1 MDNQPPQTDI
11 DNTESQIDAA
21 PSQSPVSQKHS
32 NLLAVLLFVLIIIV
46 VVDVGIYAW
55 QKNKLSSTD
64 SRQSHLNSELV
75 SAKQELA
82 SVTNQNNG
90 VVSTSISTSSNTV
103 TLANKQVSFTVPA
116 SWVEATASKYA
127 TPCDN
132 GYYASK
138 VTCLD
143 TTVVV
148 PRLLNTN
155 NTSSSYGGIN
165 ISVYKHTDSTSAQD
179 WYWQDL
185 LGGLTPQSSD
195 VTSTTSIN
203 GYSTYYL
210 NQGAENLTYGSQ
222 SNDEYY
228 VLANSSYVV
237 VITSNVNNNNGP
249 NGTTKTNNNSQY
261 EPTVKSLAQSIKIQG
276 S

>member
-1 MDNQPPQTDI
+1 MDNKPQQTGI
-11 DNTESQIDAA
+11 DKTENQIDIA
-21 PSQSPVSQKHS
+21 PSYASVSQMHS
-32 NLLAVLLFVLIIIV
+32 KLLPVFFLVLIIIAAA
-46 VVDVGIYAW
+46 DVGIYIW
-55 QKNKLSSTD
+55 QKNKLTSMNSH
-64 SRQSHLNSELV
+64 QSQLNSELV
-75 SAKQELA
+75 NARQELE
-82 SVTNQNNG
+82 SITNQNNG
-90 VVSTSISTSSNTV
+90 SVISSKPTTSRTV

-116 SWVEATASKYA
+116 GWIEATASKYA
-127 TPCDN
+127 APCYN
-132 GYYASK
+132 GYSASA

-148 PRLLNTN
+148 PSSLNTN

-210 NQGAENLTYGSQ
+210 NQGAESLTYGSQ
-222 SNDEYY
+222 SNNEYY
-228 VLANSSYVV
+228 VLANSSCVI
-237 VITSNVNNNNGP
+237 VITSNVNNKNGP
-249 NGTTKTNNNSQY
+249 NGTTKTNDNSQY
-261 EPTVKSLAQSIKIQG
+261 EPAVKSLAQSIKIQG